1 MLLVK
6 TEIKQSEIHGTG
18 LFANEFIAK
27 GAVIF
32 KESLFTKHFTEDEY
46 NSLPELQK
54 QFIAH
59 YCYFLGGV
67 WRCSMDNDRFTNHSD
82 TPNTIEQDYYTTIA
96 AVDINIGDEI
106 TADYSSIFDNFKI
119 NNNLKQ

>member
-27 GAVIF
+27 GSVIF
-32 KESLFTKHFTEDEY
+32 KESIFTKYFTEDEY

-54 QFIAH
+54 QFIDH

-82 TPNTIEQDYYTTIA
+82 TPNTIDQDYYTTIA

-106 TADYSSIFDNFKI
+106 TADYSSIFDNFK
-119 NNNLKQ
+119 

>member
-6 TEIKQSEIHGTG
+6 TKVKQSEIHGTG
-18 LFANEFIAK
+18 LFADEFIAK
-27 GAVIF
+27 GTVIF
-32 KESLFTKHFTEDEY
+32 KESIFTKYFTEDEY
-46 NSLPELQK
+46 NALPELQK
-54 QFIAH
+54 EFIAH

-82 TPNTIEQDYYTTIA
+82 TPNTIEPDNYTTIA

-106 TADYSSIFDNFKI
+106 TTDYSSICD
-119 NNNLKQ
+119 NLK

>member
-27 GAVIF
+27 GSVIF

-106 TADYSSIFDNFKI
+106 TADYSSIFDK
-119 NNNLKQ
+119 KQISKRK